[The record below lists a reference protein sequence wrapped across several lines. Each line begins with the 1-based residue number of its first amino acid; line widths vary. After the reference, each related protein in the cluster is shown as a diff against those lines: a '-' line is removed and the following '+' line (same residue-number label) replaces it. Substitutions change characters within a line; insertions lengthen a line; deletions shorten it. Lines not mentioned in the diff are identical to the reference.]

1 MMINPDAPHV
11 VTKHHI
17 MWSCWKALQTTQSNK
32 IEEKNKKAI
41 DIHFFWIIPTYFI
54 FISVFFFLLLN
65 N

>member
-32 IEEKNKKAI
+32 IEEKKE
-41 DIHFFWIIPTYFI
+41 
-54 FISVFFFLLLN
+54 
-65 N
+65 